1 LALGLLFY
9 VVNSPPD
16 TMKTTLLIITILC
29 SVAALGQSAS
39 SISNNPQ
46 PLRISGHP
54 EYASQGT
61 MATEHSLVG
70 GGASTYT
77 YAQGERPLW
86 EFGEIKP
93 QIPLGD
99 VARSVRK
106 EKLTAK
112 KAEIIFEKQGS

>member
-1 LALGLLFY
+1 
-9 VVNSPPD
+9 
-16 TMKTTLLIITILC
+16 MKTTLLIITILC
-29 SVAALGQSAS
+29 SVAAFGQNAS

-46 PLRISGHP
+46 PLQLTGHP
-54 EYASQGT
+54 EHASQGA

-70 GGASTYT
+70 GGDSTYS

>member
-1 LALGLLFY
+1 
-9 VVNSPPD
+9 
-16 TMKTTLLIITILC
+16 MKTTLLIITILC

-46 PLRISGHP
+46 PLRITGHP
-54 EYASQGT
+54 EYASQGA

-70 GGASTYT
+70 GSASTYS

-86 EFGEIKP
+86 EFGEMKP

-99 VARSVRK
+99 VARSARK

>member
-1 LALGLLFY
+1 
-9 VVNSPPD
+9 
-16 TMKTTLLIITILC
+16 MKTTLLIITILC
-29 SVAALGQSAS
+29 TVAAFGQNAS

-46 PLRISGHP
+46 PLQLTGHP
-54 EYASQGT
+54 EHASQGT
-61 MATEHSLVG
+61 MAIEHSLVG
-70 GGASTYT
+70 GGASTYS

>member
-1 LALGLLFY
+1 
-9 VVNSPPD
+9 
-16 TMKTTLLIITILC
+16 MKTTLLIITILC
-29 SVAALGQSAS
+29 SVAAFGQNAS

-46 PLRISGHP
+46 PLQLTGHP
-54 EYASQGT
+54 EHASQGT
-61 MATEHSLVG
+61 MAIEHSLVG
-70 GGASTYT
+70 GGASTYS

>member
-1 LALGLLFY
+1 
-9 VVNSPPD
+9 
-16 TMKTTLLIITILC
+16 MKTTLLIITILC
-29 SVAALGQSAS
+29 SVAAFGQNAS

-46 PLRISGHP
+46 PLQLTGHP
-54 EYASQGT
+54 EHASQGT
-61 MATEHSLVG
+61 MAIEHSLVG
-70 GGASTYT
+70 GGASTYS

-99 VARSVRK
+99 VARSARK